1 MGGIGGAKLFALLV
15 GPFRYPVGS
24 LFCESETFS
33 HELLKDLEERKEN
46 NLLQKIFES
55 FSDDSLVDIKDIE
68 WLKERATSTFDGN
81 IIKSLLGLDLSRI
94 LRNFIS
100 NNKYK

>member
-1 MGGIGGAKLFALLV
+1 MGGIGGAKLLELLV
-15 GPFRYPVGS
+15 GPLRYPVGS
-24 LFCESETFS
+24 LFCESKIFS
-33 HELLKDLEERKEN
+33 RELFKDFEERKDN
-46 NLLQKIFES
+46 NLLQDIFEN

-100 NNKYK
+100 KNKYK